1 MAVKKGTKIRLAK
14 KAVGLTLMTD
24 AEMQTETSLDKINSS
39 NNLYEKV
46 SDRMLELYPEVLNY
60 LLSEKKEVTD

>member
-1 MAVKKGTKIRLAK
+1 
-14 KAVGLTLMTD
+14 MTD